1 MQANL
6 FRSAC
11 FFILSFKPPLDYGI
25 GETTLR
31 GYSEPF
37 RDLNIERLPFSPL
50 RGLTVV
56 KRNDVLNGLSR
67 AFAHASPLTLPNT
80 VVQLLQNATF
90 AHHAGTIV
98 MGRSEYA
105 NEMARRATRLRS
117 KLKRGRFLINQKR
130 RRKHSVFSER
140 LFLRQQKN
148 TESTMYK
155 KRTPQTEI

>member
-67 AFAHASPLTLPNT
+67 AFAHATPLTLPNT
-80 VVQLLQNATF
+80 VLLLLQTAALSHPAAKKKYEST
-90 AHHAGTIV
+90 AYWSERMPGARP
-98 MGRSEYA
+98 RSRRA
-105 NEMARRATRLRS
+105 AKRNEM
-117 KLKRGRFLINQKR
+117 
-130 RRKHSVFSER
+130 ER
-140 LFLRQQKN
+140 ICVAN
-148 TESTMYK
+148 
-155 KRTPQTEI
+155 

>member
-90 AHHAGTIV
+90 ALTQVQYNWGEVSMRTRWPGGPPV
-98 MGRSEYA
+98 CGA
-105 NEMARRATRLRS
+105 N
-117 KLKRGRFLINQKR
+117 
-130 RRKHSVFSER
+130 
-140 LFLRQQKN
+140 
-148 TESTMYK
+148 
-155 KRTPQTEI
+155 